1 MICGLAGV
9 LTATNT
15 DFISPAMMHW
25 TRSGDLIVMV
35 VLGGMGNLF
44 GPLFGSVIFLLLAE
58 ILSGWTESWKIVFGP
73 ILLLVVIFARGGIA
87 GAMLRGSSGTLRA
100 RPRMLYLLYGV
111 PLHYPAAW
119 LGTGLLPQGTGGS
132 GAVAWGD

>member
-1 MICGLAGV
+1 MRISDWSSAVCSSDLVFRYRLTAFVIAGMICGLAGV

-44 GPLFGSVIFLLLAE
+44 GPLFGSVIFLLLEE
-58 ILSGWTESWKIVFGP
+58 ILDRKSTR
-73 ILLLVVIFARGGIA
+73 LN
-87 GAMLRGSSGTLRA
+87 SS
-100 RPRMLYLLYGV
+100 
-111 PLHYPAAW
+111 H
-119 LGTGLLPQGTGGS
+119 
-132 GAVAWGD
+132 